1 MPTHS
6 TAWRIDDW
14 PTTWPAEPV
23 KPSRK
28 LCAQRNQCR
37 IDSAHSAF
45 ARAGLAQFLAILRL
59 VSRKFPAIP
68 EQVSARLTRS
78 IRHMGGDF
86 TTGMQGIALL
96 ARRENDKGSS
106 LFFTNKYIVL
116 YGTDADFS
124 KCLTSAS
131 LPDRGTDPSRAR
143 SNRHQS
149 PPESPVSPKGPS
161 LPKGPSRMSRIP
173 FIHARFVETSQSRLE
188 IAARLENHL
197 RKPRRE
203 NTCQTE
209 TDGEPHILGIDAET
223 RVTSLNPKDRQP
235 GRHRGR
241 GGEGRFRPVEQRSRF
256 RPRGIAA
263 APSRTGDRT
272 QLDLPLLPGPV
283 RHELGRLDTD
293 RQHLP
298 DPAGSAA
305 QPVPP
310 IRLRALS
317 PDDLAGFALRECR
330 RRHLWQASGEAIIEA
345 LRKLSF

>member
-1 MPTHS
+1 MVRQLIFYHHPPQGSRDHRQKPKTGFGCLR
-6 TAWRIDDW
+6 TRLLGALDDW

-116 YGTDADFS
+116 YGIDADFPI
-124 KCLTSAS
+124 CLTSAS

-149 PPESPVSPKGPS
+149 PPENPRFSEGPIIAKRTAPHVPHPVHPCP
-161 LPKGPSRMSRIP
+161 PCRDIP
-173 FIHARFVETSQSRLE
+173 IQARD
-188 IAARLENHL
+188 
-197 RKPRRE
+197 RRPA
-203 NTCQTE
+203 
-209 TDGEPHILGIDAET
+209 GEPSSQTPPRKHM
-223 RVTSLNPKDRQP
+223 PDR
-235 GRHRGR
+235 
-241 GGEGRFRPVEQRSRF
+241 
-256 RPRGIAA
+256 
-263 APSRTGDRT
+263 DR
-272 QLDLPLLPGPV
+272 
-283 RHELGRLDTD
+283 
-293 RQHLP
+293 
-298 DPAGSAA
+298 
-305 QPVPP
+305 
-310 IRLRALS
+310 
-317 PDDLAGFALRECR
+317 
-330 RRHLWQASGEAIIEA
+330 W
-345 LRKLSF
+345 